1 MRVLSLCVPGARMGK
16 LSLAFLYAKLHS
28 LSPPPPHQT
37 RGDTQHLILVSST
50 YPVFSPR
57 PPRSVSL
64 ARSPSLF
71 LSPSLSAGVDVCEH
85 CQGWRRTSRRL

>member
-1 MRVLSLCVPGARMGK
+1 MRVLSLCVPGSRMGK

-28 LSPPPPHQT
+28 LFPPPPHQT

-64 ARSPSLF
+64 ALPLF
-71 LSPSLSAGVDVCEH
+71 LSPSLSAGVDACEH
-85 CQGWRRTSRRL
+85 CQGWRGTSRLL